1 MIPQNQANSNGFIE
15 NGVHKN
21 HPANLMALC
30 EKCHLSMHYNGDKV
44 LKRKKLQKA
53 LELLNKINFYFINN
67 ILILFIKLFF

>member
-44 LKRKKLQKA
+44 LKRKKTTKGTRIVEQS
-53 LELLNKINFYFINN
+53 
-67 ILILFIKLFF
+67 